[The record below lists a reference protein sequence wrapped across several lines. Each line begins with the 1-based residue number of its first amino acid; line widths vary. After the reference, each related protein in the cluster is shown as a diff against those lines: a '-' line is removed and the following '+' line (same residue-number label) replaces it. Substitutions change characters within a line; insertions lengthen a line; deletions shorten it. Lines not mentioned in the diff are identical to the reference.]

1 MWFKSDQFII
11 PLSHISGKCKPCK
24 RASLYL
30 VCLFILIDSLIHYS
44 TEEKTNALIQETRKL
59 MRCLRFKE
67 TMWIIRTE
75 HKRRFGPFFFL
86 PFQTMSRSFCFHCPW
101 SLKLSGCIKR
111 SGSALPA
118 GDWLRTLNPLVGKTS
133 FSSRTVNL
141 GSAQILL
148 RSHICLSNY
157 HTPSGK
163 ERDIA
168 LNHWC
173 LHYSV
178 YILIR
183 HTKLFDF

>member
-1 MWFKSDQFII
+1 MLNNKTSAAIN
-11 PLSHISGKCKPCK
+11 PLSHSSGIRETCF
-24 RASLYL
+24 SLL
-30 VCLFILIDSLIHYS
+30 CLTHHSA
-44 TEEKTNALIQETRKL
+44 EEKTTLFSCFPYKL
-59 MRCLRFKE
+59 MQHPRFKQ

-75 HKRRFGPFFFL
+75 HKRRSRPFFFL
-86 PFQTMSRSFCFHCPW
+86 PFKTMSRSFCFGRPW
-101 SLKLSGCIKR
+101 SLKLSGYIKR

-118 GDWLRTLNPLVGKTS
+118 GDWLGTLNPLVGKTS

-141 GSAQILL
+141 GSAQNLL

-183 HTKLFDF
+183 HTKLLYF

>member
-1 MWFKSDQFII
+1 MVNNKISAAIN
-11 PLSHISGKCKPCK
+11 PLSHSSGIFQRNHANMLLSILFNPPQRWGKSKS
-24 RASLYL
+24 SLCFPY
-30 VCLFILIDSLIHYS
+30 
-44 TEEKTNALIQETRKL
+44 KL
-59 MRCLRFKE
+59 MQRPHFKQ

-75 HKRRFGPFFFL
+75 HKRRSHPFLFL
-86 PFQTMSRSFCFHCPW
+86 PFQTMSRSFCFHRPW
-101 SLKLSGCIKR
+101 SLKLSGYIKR

-183 HTKLFDF
+183 HTKLLDF

>member
-1 MWFKSDQFII
+1 MQMGSIILFNPPQRWGKSKSSF
-11 PLSHISGKCKPCK
+11 
-24 RASLYL
+24 
-30 VCLFILIDSLIHYS
+30 
-44 TEEKTNALIQETRKL
+44 NAAPT
-59 MRCLRFKE
+59 
-67 TMWIIRTE
+67 
-75 HKRRFGPFFFL
+75 
-86 PFQTMSRSFCFHCPW
+86 FQTNDVNYSSFLFSAISNNESELLFHCPW
-101 SLKLSGCIKR
+101 SLKLSGYIKW

>member
-1 MWFKSDQFII
+1 MQLLTHSAIVQVYFRETCF
-11 PLSHISGKCKPCK
+11 
-24 RASLYL
+24 SLL
-30 VCLFILIDSLIHYS
+30 CLTHHSA
-44 TEEKTNALIQETRKL
+44 EEKCFSCFSYKL
-59 MRCLRFKE
+59 MQHPRFKQ

-75 HKRRFGPFFFL
+75 HKRRSRPFK
-86 PFQTMSRSFCFHCPW
+86 TMSRSFCFGRPW
-101 SLKLSGCIKR
+101 SLKLSGYIKR

-118 GDWLRTLNPLVGKTS
+118 GDWLGTLNPLVGKTS

-141 GSAQILL
+141 GSVQNLL

-183 HTKLFDF
+183 HAKLLYF